1 MISILIL
8 SLLSSVEAYKLQE
21 SSMEPSPQT
30 NSIFP
35 MLPLSS
41 HLSSSKKNHKDKNNI
56 KVYYQSGVSQ
66 FFKTVYLSLNPSN
79 LSKPKKSIFD

>member
-1 MISILIL
+1 MIVLIL
-8 SLLSSVEAYKLQE
+8 SCLLSSAAEAYKLDTN
-21 SSMEPSPQT
+21 MLEPSPQT

-41 HLSSSKKNHKDKNNI
+41 HLSAAKKNHKDNHNI

-66 FFKTVYLSLNPSN
+66 LFKTVYLSLNPSN
-79 LSKPKKSIFD
+79 MSKPK